1 MNPPL
6 KETNPEQTVKYRQM
20 SFGVTRAVLTKA
32 ADFDVSGVQYLRA
45 EQSLQPYALRITDQF
60 LYWVK
65 KTPDHTL
72 FAQREL
78 MADGSR
84 GEWQKISFQQALDKA
99 RAIGEGLVARRLN
112 ADRPV
117 AILSD
122 NDLDHAMLKLAC
134 IYAGV
139 PYCSIS
145 SAYSL
150 LSHDFAKLKHIL
162 GLLKPGLVFAADFA
176 KFGKAIEGAVALGT
190 EVIDSKTLQEQFIN
204 LTPGDAVDKAM
215 EATGPDSIVKFLFTS
230 GSTKMPKGVINTQR
244 MWCANQQMMRQS
256 MPVIAEH
263 QPVLVDWLPWNHTF
277 GGNHNFGMVLY
288 NGGTLYID
296 NGKPT
301 PALMGETIRNL
312 REIAPTL
319 YFNVP
324 TGFEAL
330 ANAMKTDDQLRKNL
344 LSKVQ
349 MFFYSGA
356 ALSASVWADLHSIA
370 EKEVG
375 ERIVMGTGLGMTESS
390 PFALFVTNPQ
400 VTSGDIGLPTP
411 GVVAKLI
418 PDGDKTEIRYAGP
431 SITPGYWKMP
441 EQTAESFDDEG
452 YFLTGDAVKWIAPDN
467 IHLGLKFDGRT
478 AEDFKLATG
487 TFVSVGP
494 LRAKIQAA
502 GAPYVQDAVIT
513 GINRNELG
521 ALLFLFPKVRE
532 LSGLGSDASWESV
545 VTSAPVQTHF
555 QGVIKELAAQA
566 TGSATRVSKMILL
579 VEPPS
584 IDSGE
589 MTDKGSINQ
598 RAVLKNRDNLV
609 QAMHEGTLAFIIGTS

>member
-1 MNPPL
+1 
-6 KETNPEQTVKYRQM
+6 
-20 SFGVTRAVLTKA
+20 
-32 ADFDVSGVQYLRA
+32 
-45 EQSLQPYALRITDQF
+45 
-60 LYWVK
+60 
-65 KTPDHTL
+65 
-72 FAQREL
+72 
-78 MADGSR
+78 
-84 GEWQKISFQQALDKA
+84 
-99 RAIGEGLVARRLN
+99 
-112 ADRPV
+112 
-117 AILSD
+117 
-122 NDLDHAMLKLAC
+122 
-134 IYAGV
+134 
-139 PYCSIS
+139 
-145 SAYSL
+145 
-150 LSHDFAKLKHIL
+150 
-162 GLLKPGLVFAADFA
+162 
-176 KFGKAIEGAVALGT
+176 
-190 EVIDSKTLQEQFIN
+190 
-204 LTPGDAVDKAM
+204 
-215 EATGPDSIVKFLFTS
+215 
-230 GSTKMPKGVINTQR
+230 
-244 MWCANQQMMRQS
+244 
-256 MPVIAEH
+256 
-263 QPVLVDWLPWNHTF
+263 
-277 GGNHNFGMVLY
+277 VLY

-301 PALMGETIRNL
+301 PALIGETIRNL

-356 ALSASVWADLHSIA
+356 ALSASVWADLHAIA
-370 EKEVG
+370 ENEVG

-390 PFALFVTNPQ
+390 PFALFVTSPQ

-452 YFLTGDAVKWIAPDN
+452 FFLTGDAVKWISPDN

-502 GAPYVQDAVIT
+502 GSPYVQDAVIT

-545 VTSAPVQTHF
+545 VTSKPVQTHF
-555 QGVIKELAAQA
+555 QGVIKELEAQA

-609 QAMHEGTLAFIIGTS
+609 QAMHEGSLAFIIGTS